1 MFEGIPD
8 SAFCSLYVLR
18 GDVEM
23 LNSDGVSLNV
33 VAETHDS
40 LNFVLIRNVVENEE
54 DGGDETPSPFLSIQT
69 ISSLKDNKD
78 VSIRP
83 TTHDF
88 WVQEGQ
94 LVKIHVRDNEGDGQS
109 YAFLHSANRLTR
121 QSSDGKITD
130 YRLDNEGKCI
140 EVEYPDGSIET
151 IVYNNNRHP
160 VQYGEDVYEWQ
171 NGNLIQATCH
181 TDYGV
186 ISWKLIRPVPSM
198 TGTISSTISFR
209 QIYSLQ
215 ESADRPIGNWCQEPS
230 AVKETKSPGHI
241 LLTAKVASRPAP

>member
-1 MFEGIPD
+1 MLLRMKN
-8 SAFCSLYVLR
+8 SLPLFLGAVFLLAGCR
-18 GDVEM
+18 K
-23 LNSDGVSLNV
+23 
-33 VAETHDS
+33 
-40 LNFVLIRNVVENEE
+40 

-94 LVKIHVRDNEGDGQS
+94 LVKIDVLDDEGDGQS

-171 NGNLIQATCH
+171 DGNLIQATCH

-186 ISWKLIRPVPSM
+186 ISWDFSYEKEKVNPAGPLYDWYHIFNYFFPADLFVAGIGGQTNRQLVSRAVSSEGDEITWSYTFDSKGRVSTSTLIWN
-198 TGTISSTISFR
+198 
-209 QIYSLQ
+209 
-215 ESADRPIGNWCQEPS
+215 E
-230 AVKETKSPGHI
+230 
-241 LLTAKVASRPAP
+241 LTEINTYTYHD

>member
-1 MFEGIPD
+1 MLLRMKN
-8 SAFCSLYVLR
+8 SLPLFLGAVFLLAGCR
-18 GDVEM
+18 K
-23 LNSDGVSLNV
+23 
-33 VAETHDS
+33 
-40 LNFVLIRNVVENEE
+40 
-54 DGGDETPSPFLSIQT
+54 DGGDETPSPSLSIQT

-171 NGNLIQATCH
+171 DGNLIQATCH

-186 ISWKLIRPVPSM
+186 ISWDFSYEKEKVNPAGPLYDWYHIFNYFFPTELFVAGIGGQTNKQLVSRA
-198 TGTISSTISFR
+198 ISSEGDEITWSYTFDSKGRVSTSTLIWN
-209 QIYSLQ
+209 
-215 ESADRPIGNWCQEPS
+215 E
-230 AVKETKSPGHI
+230 
-241 LLTAKVASRPAP
+241 LTEINTYTYHD

>member
-1 MFEGIPD
+1 MP
-8 SAFCSLYVLR
+8 
-18 GDVEM
+18 
-23 LNSDGVSLNV
+23 
-33 VAETHDS
+33 
-40 LNFVLIRNVVENEE
+40 
-54 DGGDETPSPFLSIQT
+54 QT

-186 ISWKLIRPVPSM
+186 ISWVFSYEKEKVNPAGPLYDWYHIFNYFFPADLFVAGIGGQTNRQLVSRAVSSEGDEITWSYTFDSKGRVSTSTLIWNEL
-198 TGTISSTISFR
+198 TEINTY
-209 QIYSLQ
+209 IYH
-215 ESADRPIGNWCQEPS
+215 D
-230 AVKETKSPGHI
+230 
-241 LLTAKVASRPAP
+241 